1 MIHSSYAPPFGAF
14 APMDRKEDD
23 RAAFKQREK
32 GIHFVLGTIDSR
44 LERYELRL
52 APPERPLGYLCLVM
66 PTLAAAL
73 KEDLQRFL
81 CFARWLAN
89 VEGAAEVI
97 SEVADLLR
105 RYADELER
113 EVLQRPAEPTHSPVF
128 RRFVYVW
135 NAQPSSAICSI
146 ARWQGARER
155 EGH

>member
-1 MIHSSYAPPFGAF
+1 MIHSSYVPPFGAF

-23 RAAFKQREK
+23 YAAFKQREK
-32 GIHFVLGTIDSR
+32 DIHFVLGTINSR

-52 APPERPLGYLCLVM
+52 APPERLCLII
-66 PTLAAAL
+66 PTLATAL

-81 CFARWLAN
+81 SFARRLAN
-89 VEGAAEVI
+89 VEGATEVI

-113 EVLQRPAEPTHSPVF
+113 EVLQRLAEPTYSPAPC
-128 RRFVYVW
+128 RFVYVW
-135 NAQPSSAICSI
+135 NVQPPFAIYPI